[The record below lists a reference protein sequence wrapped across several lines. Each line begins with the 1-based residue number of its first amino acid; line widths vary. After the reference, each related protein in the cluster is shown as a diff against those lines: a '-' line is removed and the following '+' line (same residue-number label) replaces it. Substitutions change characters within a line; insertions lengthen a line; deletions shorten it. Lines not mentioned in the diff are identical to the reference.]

1 MFTRKETVLKS
12 FLATCAISL
21 IVWLL
26 RSLHGDAAEKH
37 LTTVSSESRRVMAN
51 ASLEWYN
58 SNCFVNHVPVN
69 HTTSTHLNGNIGL
82 EFVGRLGNN
91 MIQYMHARLHAYHRG
106 SGIIEVSNGPRN
118 SDFGKDIKDFS
129 TVVWVKAEG
138 ETIVSN
144 SLCGGKFAQYYL
156 YLMRHRDFAKC
167 LFSPRFRSW
176 YPKHGLRLK
185 STDVVIH
192 VRDPKQDGE
201 GGTHVFAFTTKST

>member
-1 MFTRKETVLKS
+1 
-12 FLATCAISL
+12 
-21 IVWLL
+21 
-26 RSLHGDAAEKH
+26 
-37 LTTVSSESRRVMAN
+37 MAN

-129 TVVWVKAEG
+129 TVVWVQAQGAHPPEHPEPG
-138 ETIVSN
+138 PFPRQRLLTC
-144 SLCGGKFAQYYL
+144 SLAHLLTC
-156 YLMRHRDFAKC
+156 
-167 LFSPRFRSW
+167 SPAH
-176 YPKHGLRLK
+176 PL
-185 STDVVIH
+185 T
-192 VRDPKQDGE
+192 
-201 GGTHVFAFTTKST
+201 